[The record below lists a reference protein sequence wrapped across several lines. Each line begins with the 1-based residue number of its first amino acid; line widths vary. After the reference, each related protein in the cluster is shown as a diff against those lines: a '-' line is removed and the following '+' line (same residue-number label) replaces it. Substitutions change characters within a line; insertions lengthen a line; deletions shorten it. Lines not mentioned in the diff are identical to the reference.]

1 MTMIQGR
8 VVSEVNTC
16 DAMKII
22 YCKIL
27 KVLQHF
33 LQYFES
39 FAILSA
45 ILSFFAILFAILQYV
60 AILTMLL

>member
-1 MTMIQGR
+1 MKNRQDGFDPCNMTMIQGR

-39 FAILSA
+39 FAI
-45 ILSFFAILFAILQYV
+45 IFAIL
-60 AILTMLL
+60 